1 MDWKSIGFLG
11 TESPWLALLVFGSY
25 SRIIGLLSELE
36 GSRWCSRYSCT
47 ASSVM
52 FPVLHA
58 PYPIAQK
65 CFHQYFFERSGN
77 SIWSFLEVRHLSL
90 FTIVDISR
98 LAGYS
103 ICMCTWSLLTT
114 HLRIR
119 ISSASQIWM
128 MSSLHLVWISH
139 LRTWYLYFVTQTMW
153 AVMRVTVCHHALF
166 W

>member
-11 TESPWLALLVFGSY
+11 TESPWLALLVFIRY

-36 GSRWCSRYSCT
+36 GSLWCSRYSCT
-47 ASSVM
+47 ASSVI

-77 SIWSFLEVRHLSL
+77 SIWSFLEVLHLSL
-90 FTIVDISR
+90 FTIVEISK

-103 ICMCTWSLLTT
+103 ICIWTWYLLTT

-128 MSSLHLVWISH
+128 MSSLHRVCISH
-139 LRTWYLYFVTQTMW
+139 LRTW
-153 AVMRVTVCHHALF
+153 
-166 W
+166 